1 MERSKKITD
10 GALLTAVYVVLM
22 LLVVFIP
29 FIQIF
34 GIFLLP
40 IPFIMYGA
48 KYGFRASIIMA
59 LAAFALSLAFATA
72 LALPLAL
79 LSVLGG
85 MAIGSGIYRK
95 RSAYEIW
102 AQGTV
107 GFIIGFVAVIALLQF
122 VFSINI
128 FEQMDAAIQ
137 DSIELTKSLSQ
148 SLQVAQEMNEPI
160 ELIEEQLMQVKDYI
174 PSTIAVASMI
184 MAFIAQWLSYRVIN
198 RIDQRKLAF
207 PPFKH
212 LNFPVAVIWIY
223 FIAILFSLFNLESD
237 STLYIVML
245 NVMTLLTVLLLIQ
258 GYSFVFFF
266 ADYQKWHVSI
276 PIVILLVSLFVP
288 LVNVFLMF
296 IIRIIGIIDLGFS
309 MKQKISQQKP

>member
-29 FIQIF
+29 VLLVF

-40 IPFIMYGA
+40 IPIIMYGA
-48 KYGFRASIIMA
+48 KHGFRASIIMA
-59 LAAFALSLAFATA
+59 IAALALSFIFATA

-79 LSVLGG
+79 FSIFGG
-85 MAIGSGIYRK
+85 LIIGSGIYHK
-95 RSAYEIW
+95 RGAYEIL

-107 GFIIGFVAVIALLQF
+107 GFIFGFVAVIALLQF

-128 FEQMDAAIQ
+128 FEQMDAAIE
-137 DSIELTKSLSQ
+137 DSINMTRSLSQ
-148 SLQVAQEMNEPI
+148 SLQVAQEMSEPL
-160 ELIEEQLMQVKDYI
+160 ELMEEQLLHVKDYI
-174 PSTIAVASMI
+174 PATIAITSLM
-184 MAFIAQWLSYRVIN
+184 MAFIAQWVSYRVIS
-198 RIDQRKLAF
+198 RIDRQRLVF

-223 FIAILFSLFNLESD
+223 FIAILFSLFNMEAD
-237 STLYIVML
+237 SMLYLVLL
-245 NVMTLLTVLLLIQ
+245 NVTALLVVLILVQ
-258 GYSFVFFF
+258 GFSFLFFF
-266 ADYQKWHVSI
+266 ADYKKWHVSI
-276 PIVILLVSLFVP
+276 PIVIMLVSLFVP